1 MISLTD
7 KRLLFASWK
16 MGQQHFQ
23 TCCALNGSE
32 ENKKK
37 RDDQGFLTKRNY
49 YSSGSSEVLFVNS
62 NQNEEY

>member
-7 KRLLFASWK
+7 KILLFASWK

-32 ENKKK
+32 ENKRK
-37 RDDQGFLTKRNY
+37 REYCLFTKRNY

-62 NQNEEY
+62 NQNEE